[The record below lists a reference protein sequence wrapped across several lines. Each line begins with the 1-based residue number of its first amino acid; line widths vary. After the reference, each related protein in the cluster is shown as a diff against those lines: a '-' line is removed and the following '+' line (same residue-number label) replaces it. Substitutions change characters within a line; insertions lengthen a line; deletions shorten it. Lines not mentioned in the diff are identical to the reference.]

1 MGKELALELDGI
13 DLGDKR
19 LNDRSGILIER
30 LAADTA
36 ASINASCQGWNET
49 NAAYKF
55 FDNKKVEPQKI
66 LRAHR
71 QATETRM
78 REEDVVLIV
87 QDTTELD

>member
-1 MGKELALELDGI
+1 MCEETALELDGI

-19 LNDRSGILIER
+19 LNDRAGILIER

-66 LRAHR
+66 LRPHR
-71 QATETRM
+71 EATESHIQRCLG
-78 REEDVVLIV
+78 RGGGWPG
-87 QDTTELD
+87 